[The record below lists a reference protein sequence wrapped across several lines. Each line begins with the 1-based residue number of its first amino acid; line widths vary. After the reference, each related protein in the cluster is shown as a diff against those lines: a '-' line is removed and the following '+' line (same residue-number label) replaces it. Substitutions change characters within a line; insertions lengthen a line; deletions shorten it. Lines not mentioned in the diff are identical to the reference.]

1 MANRTVREV
10 PNRLY
15 AAIDKCYIVDN
26 IALSQS
32 LSSISLSKSDIYSLI
47 SPFADVY
54 CLFATNI
61 SGFR

>member
-15 AAIDKCYIVDN
+15 AVIDKYYIVDN

-32 LSSISLSKSDIYSLI
+32 LSSISLSKSNIYGLI
-47 SPFADVY
+47 LPFANVY
-54 CLFATNI
+54 CLFATDI
-61 SGFR
+61 DGFR